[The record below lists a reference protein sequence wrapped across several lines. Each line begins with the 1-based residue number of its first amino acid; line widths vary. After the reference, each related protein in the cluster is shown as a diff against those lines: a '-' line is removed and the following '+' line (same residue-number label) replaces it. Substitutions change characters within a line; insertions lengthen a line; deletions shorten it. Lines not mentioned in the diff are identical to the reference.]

1 MTPLNLILWALAIGG
16 AWLILS
22 FCGLISK
29 WIECRLNSL
38 TLERKSDVPAEPDH
52 RNGSG
57 GRSNGVA
64 EVSPDGGRGSKHTS
78 DGD

>member
-1 MTPLNLILWALAIGG
+1 MTPFDLILWALAIGG

-22 FCGLISK
+22 ICLLIDR
-29 WIECRLNSL
+29 WIDSRIESL
-38 TLERKSDVPAEPDH
+38 ILGRKSDPLPYPDH

-57 GRSNGVA
+57 GRSNRVA
-64 EVSPDGGRGSKHTS
+64 EVSPDGVSGSKHTG